1 MPPEDTAEGGRSGRS
16 GVSYSGPSSHW
27 RGHRP
32 HVLMASQGP
41 RLLTAAS
48 RAWDS
53 GHAFWGARALSLEQG
68 TEAVGRRGRKEATRC
83 GHAGGGSGGEGSGDG
98 AVGGD
103 SAGSGV
109 PCGMLTSTVTSVGS
123 FPPPPAARRSGRPGG
138 VLGAGWRRP
147 RGSRPRRRETKNQGD
162 TVCVRHEILESV
174 FYVRITFPSL
184 HPRA

>member
-16 GVSYSGPSSHW
+16 GVSYSGPSPHW

-48 RAWDS
+48 RTWDS

-109 PCGMLTSTVTSVGS
+109 PCGMLTSTATSVGS
-123 FPPPPAARRSGRPGG
+123 CPRPPGGKEVRAPRWRSGCWVAATSGLTSPEARDEEPGG
-138 VLGAGWRRP
+138 HGLC
-147 RGSRPRRRETKNQGD
+147 S
-162 TVCVRHEILESV
+162 S
-174 FYVRITFPSL
+174 
-184 HPRA
+184 

>member
-16 GVSYSGPSSHW
+16 GVSYSGPSPHW

-109 PCGMLTSTVTSVGS
+109 PCGILTSTATSVGS
-123 FPPPPAARRSGRPGG
+123 CPPPRRQGGPGAQVAFWVLGGGDLGAHVPGG
-138 VLGAGWRRP
+138 E
-147 RGSRPRRRETKNQGD
+147 RRRTRG
-162 TVCVRHEILESV
+162 TRFV
-174 FYVRITFPSL
+174 FVMKFWSL
-184 HPRA
+184 CFT